1 VRPQLEPDAA
11 LKLDCGAGLGA
22 ATHVTG
28 AFAFAAV
35 GRAMELLLKPDK
47 PNAALAQPAQADAEA
62 D

>member
-1 VRPQLEPDAA
+1 MPAS
-11 LKLDCGAGLGA
+11 AGTSTCVGSHA
-22 ATHVTG
+22 I

-47 PNAALAQPAQADAEA
+47 PTVALAQPAQADAEA